1 MNFNEY
7 AQICNRNIEL
17 AKEAYEQARARG
29 EKDKARELSNA
40 LYSVGYDAHRKIGEE
55 IKVVELQIKDERD
68 VEERN
73 SLRRGLADLRMTQKN
88 LVNFLDRLI
97 LDS

>member
-55 IKVVELQIKDERD
+55 IKVVEKQIREEKDAAERD
-68 VEERN
+68 
-73 SLRRGLADLRMTQKN
+73 SLRTSDRNLRTTQKN
-88 LVNFLDRLI
+88 LVNFLDGLI